1 MTKII
6 CLSPE
11 WILLYVSCLTGKTIQ
26 FPYLGGQRMK
36 ILIVDNEE
44 RMCKLIKGALE
55 LASLTAD
62 MAFSGAEAIEKLNR
76 DAFDLVITDLKM
88 EPVDGMQVL
97 EYIRRHSPGTET
109 IMMTA
114 YATQDTALEA
124 MQKGANDYLIKPFK
138 MDELILR
145 VKRIMRQ
152 KELEQENR
160 RLRQRQS
167 APVEFPGIVGKSKK
181 MQEVFRL
188 IQQVSASDAAV
199 HIRGESGT
207 GKELVARAIHNAGAR
222 KEHPFVA
229 VNCAALPENLLES
242 ELFGYEPGAFTG
254 ANKRKAGLFEQ
265 AQNGTVFLDEIGDL
279 PLSLQAKLLRVL
291 QNNEITHLGGSKPI
305 KVNFRL
311 ITATHRNLEEMIEQ
325 QQFRS
330 DLYYRINIFPIHL
343 PPLRERKEDIP
354 ELIQYFLQRY
364 PEKSLSLKARQKLM
378 AYDYPGNVREL
389 ENVLVRAAI
398 VSDAVIE
405 DVDLP
410 QAGAAP
416 QGDVIRTM
424 EIPDEGIVLDELER
438 RLIESAL
445 RKAGGNKTRAAEL
458 LGITR
463 RRLYS
468 MMERFGI
475 KND

>member
-1 MTKII
+1 
-6 CLSPE
+6 
-11 WILLYVSCLTGKTIQ
+11 
-26 FPYLGGQRMK
+26 MK
-36 ILIVDNEE
+36 ILVVDNEE

-55 LASLTAD
+55 LSSFSVE
-62 MAFSGAEAIEKLNR
+62 MAFSGADAIEKLEQ
-76 DAFDLVITDLKM
+76 DSFDLVITDLKM
-88 EPVDGMQVL
+88 KPVDGMQVL
-97 EYIRRHSPGTET
+97 EHIRKHAPRTET

-114 YATQDTALEA
+114 FATQETALEA

-145 VKRIMRQ
+145 VKRILRQ
-152 KELEQENR
+152 KELEKENL

-167 APVEFPGIVGKSKK
+167 GPVEFPGIVGKSKK

-199 HIRGESGT
+199 QIRGESGT

-222 KEHPFVA
+222 REHPFVA

-254 ANKRKAGLFEQ
+254 VNKRKPGLFDQ

-291 QNNEITHLGGSKPI
+291 QNNEITHLGSNKPI

-330 DLYYRINIFPIHL
+330 DLYYRINIFPIYL

-389 ENVLVRAAI
+389 ENIIMRAAI

-405 DVDLP
+405 DVDIP
-410 QAGAAP
+410 ETSTRRTA
-416 QGDVIRTM
+416 DVVREM
-424 EIPDEGIVLDELER
+424 EIPDEGIVLDELEK
-438 RLIESAL
+438 RLIESAI
-445 RKAGGNKTRAAEL
+445 RKADGNKTRAAEL

-475 KND
+475 EM